1 LNEIDGEVGPETW
14 NALCS
19 LLSSPIPTTPA
30 ASTPTTPATKQT
42 PSGTIKPVTRNG
54 TVRGYAGYGGG
65 SLETILSEMRDS
77 GRISIT
83 PEQLAIFKGVA
94 SVESSGQIQAINTW
108 DSAIVSFGFM
118 QWTLKYGELQKL
130 ISQIPDIFREYGIEL
145 EGQYTFGKN
154 TVPGIKGV
162 SNYNELRSA
171 EWSDRFFKAG
181 QDARSIEVETKM
193 AIDEVNA
200 FQNRLAKKFGTELST
215 HFGSPTTVSLLFELN
230 NNRPAYVNSV
240 VPRTLQQVGGQNL
253 AESDFNNILRLE
265 IVNEYVA
272 DRYNLGD
279 DEAKGKRLSDKITN
293 TLGV

>member
-1 LNEIDGEVGPETW
+1 
-14 NALCS
+14 
-19 LLSSPIPTTPA
+19 
-30 ASTPTTPATKQT
+30 
-42 PSGTIKPVTRNG
+42 
-54 TVRGYAGYGGG
+54 
-65 SLETILSEMRDS
+65 MRDS

-145 EGQYTFGKN
+145 EDQYVFGKN

-162 SNYNELRSA
+162 SNYNELRSS

-181 QDARSIEVETKM
+181 QDARIIEVETKM

-200 FQNRLAKKFGTELST
+200 FQNRLAKKFGTGLSS
-215 HFGSPTTVSLLFELN
+215 HFGSPTTVALLFELN

-240 VPRTLQQVGGQNL
+240 VPRTLQQVSGQNL
-253 AESDFNNILRLE
+253 ADSDFNNILRQE

-279 DEAKGKRLSDKITN
+279 DEAKGKRLTDKITK
-293 TLGV
+293 TLGA